1 MLFENGVTMEHIT
14 FNAVGATSTTWFT
27 ESRMTSSSWTDMIGN
42 TFNYFSQEGYDLF
55 IDLLKYFIDVLYW
68 GIN

>member
-1 MLFENGVTMEHIT
+1 MLFENGVSVGNIT

-42 TFNYFSQEGYDLF
+42 TFNFFSLDGYDF
-55 IDLLKYFIDVLYW
+55 TDYLYW